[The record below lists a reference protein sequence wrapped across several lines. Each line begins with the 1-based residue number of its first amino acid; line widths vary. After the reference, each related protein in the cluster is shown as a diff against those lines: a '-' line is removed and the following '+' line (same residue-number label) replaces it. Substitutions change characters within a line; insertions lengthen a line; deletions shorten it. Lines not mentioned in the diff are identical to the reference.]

1 MIYLLT
7 ISCPYEKLNI
17 CATCGQFCLTRDR
30 QTGVTIDWATGGLI
44 LGKGPTLARGTTQ
57 NGVRLYNERL
67 ALSLIRRHGS
77 LPKAE
82 IARLTGLSA
91 QTVSV
96 IVRQLETDQLL
107 IKETPQRGKVGQP
120 LVPFSLN
127 PDGAFAIG
135 LKVGRRSGDLIL
147 LDLTGKVRRKVH
159 QPYLFPTPQRLMD
172 FVSGGLEKL
181 LSDLT
186 PVQRERICGLGIA
199 APFELWNWEEEIG
212 AAHEVLEAW
221 RDFDLIG
228 EIAKLG
234 DWPVHFSN
242 DATAACAA
250 ELLFGKGNQY
260 HNYAYFSVGYFIGG
274 GIVING
280 HIFPGRTGYAG
291 AIGSMPL
298 AAPDGKL
305 RQLIHNASL
314 FVLENRLQAAGL
326 DAMVLARSPDDWG
339 NIGPELNIWLEQAAK
354 FLAQAAVAT
363 MSVIDFEA
371 IIIDGA
377 MPADVRRKLVEKTR
391 AALIHQDLRGLP
403 KFTIEEG
410 SIGSDARAMGAASLS
425 LFANYIIDRDVLF
438 KETL

>member
-1 MIYLLT
+1 M
-7 ISCPYEKLNI
+7 
-17 CATCGQFCLTRDR
+17 
-30 QTGVTIDWATGGLI
+30 DWTGGGLV

-107 IKETPQRGKVGQP
+107 VKETPQRGKVGQP

-127 PDGAFAIG
+127 PDGAFSIG

-186 PVQRERICGLGIA
+186 PAQRERICGLGIA

-228 EIAKLG
+228 EIARLG

-250 ELLFGKGNQY
+250 ELLFGRGNQY

-280 HIFPGRTGYAG
+280 HVLPGKAGYAG
-291 AIGSMPL
+291 AIGSLPL
-298 AAPDGKL
+298 SAPDGTF
-305 RQLIHNASL
+305 RQLIHKASL

-326 DAMVLARSPDDWG
+326 DHMVLARSPDDWG
-339 NIGPELNIWLEQAAK
+339 NIGSELDVWLEQTAK
-354 FLAQAAVAT
+354 FLAHAAVAA

-391 AALIHQDLRGLP
+391 AALKQQDLRGLP
-403 KFTIEEG
+403 KFSIEEG

>member
-1 MIYLLT
+1 M
-7 ISCPYEKLNI
+7 
-17 CATCGQFCLTRDR
+17 
-30 QTGVTIDWATGGLI
+30 DWASGGQV

-127 PDGAFAIG
+127 PDGAFSIG

-159 QPYLFPTPQRLMD
+159 KPYHFPTPQKLVD
-172 FVSGGLEKL
+172 FVAVGLQEL
-181 LSDLT
+181 LSDLSPT
-186 PVQRERICGLGIA
+186 QRDRICGLGIA
-199 APFELWNWEEEIG
+199 APFELWNWEEEVG
-212 AAHEVLEAW
+212 AAHDVLEAW
-221 RDFDLIG
+221 RDFDLVG
-228 EIAKLG
+228 EIARLG

-250 ELLFGKGNQY
+250 ELLFGRGNQF

-280 HIFPGRTGYAG
+280 HVLPGKRVMPG
-291 AIGSMPL
+291 PL
-298 AAPDGKL
+298 ARCRFRHPTA
-305 RQLIHNASL
+305 HS
-314 FVLENRLQAAGL
+314 
-326 DAMVLARSPDDWG
+326 
-339 NIGPELNIWLEQAAK
+339 
-354 FLAQAAVAT
+354 AT
-363 MSVIDFEA
+363 THPQGQPFR
-371 IIIDGA
+371 
-377 MPADVRRKLVEKTR
+377 P
-391 AALIHQDLRGLP
+391 
-403 KFTIEEG
+403 
-410 SIGSDARAMGAASLS
+410 
-425 LFANYIIDRDVLF
+425 
-438 KETL
+438 

>member
-1 MIYLLT
+1 M
-7 ISCPYEKLNI
+7 
-17 CATCGQFCLTRDR
+17 
-30 QTGVTIDWATGGLI
+30 DWATGGQV

-107 IKETPQRGKVGQP
+107 IKEKPQRGKVGQP

-127 PDGAFAIG
+127 PEGAFSIG

-159 QPYLFPTPQRLMD
+159 KPYHFPTPQKLVD
-172 FVSGGLEKL
+172 FVAAGLQEL

-186 PVQRERICGLGIA
+186 PAQREKICGLGIA
-199 APFELWNWEEEIG
+199 APFELWNWEEAIG
-212 AAHEVLEAW
+212 APHDVLEAW
-221 RDFDLIG
+221 RDFDLVG

-250 ELLFGKGNQY
+250 ELLFGRGNQF
-260 HNYAYFSVGYFIGG
+260 HTYAYFFVGYFIGG

-291 AIGSMPL
+291 AIGPL
-298 AAPDGKL
+298 PHSAPDGTPQ
-305 RQLIHNASL
+305 QLIHNASL
-314 FVLENRLQAAGL
+314 FVLENQLQAAGL
-326 DAMVLARSPDDWG
+326 DPMLVARSPEDWG
-339 NIGPELNIWLEQAAK
+339 EIGPQIEIWLEQTANS
-354 FLAQAAVAT
+354 LAFAAVAT

-377 MPADVRRKLVEKTR
+377 MPANVRAELVRKTR
-391 AALIHQDLRGLP
+391 LAVAGHDLRGLP
-403 KFTIEEG
+403 NFSIEEG

-438 KETL
+438 KEVF

>member
-1 MIYLLT
+1 M
-7 ISCPYEKLNI
+7 
-17 CATCGQFCLTRDR
+17 
-30 QTGVTIDWATGGLI
+30 DWASGGQV

-107 IKETPQRGKVGQP
+107 VKETPQRGKVGQP

-127 PDGAFAIG
+127 PEGAFSIG

-147 LDLTGKVRRKVH
+147 LDLTGKVRRKAH
-159 QPYLFPTPQRLMD
+159 KPYHFPTPQKLVD
-172 FVSGGLEKL
+172 FVAVGLQEL
-181 LSDLT
+181 LSDLS
-186 PVQRERICGLGIA
+186 PMQRERICGLGIA
-199 APFELWNWEEEIG
+199 APFELWNWEE
-212 AAHEVLEAW
+212 AVRAPHDVLEAW
-221 RDFDLIG
+221 RDFDLVG

-250 ELLFGKGNQY
+250 ELLFGRGNQF
-260 HNYAYFSVGYFIGG
+260 HTYAYFFVGYFIGG

-291 AIGSMPL
+291 AIGPL
-298 AAPDGKL
+298 PHSAPDGTPQ
-305 RQLIHNASL
+305 QLIHNASL
-314 FVLENRLQAAGL
+314 FVLENQLQAAGL
-326 DAMVLARSPDDWG
+326 DPMVLARSPEDWG
-339 NIGPELNIWLEQAAK
+339 EIGPELNVWLEQTANS
-354 FLAQAAVAT
+354 LAFAAVAT
-363 MSVIDFEA
+363 MSVVDFEA

-377 MPADVRRKLVEKTR
+377 MPADVRAELVRRTR
-391 AALIHQDLRGLP
+391 LAVASHDLRGLP
-403 KFTIEEG
+403 NFSIEEG
-410 SIGSDARAMGAASLS
+410 RIGSDARAMGAASLS
-425 LFANYIIDRDVLF
+425 LLANYIIDRDVLF
-438 KETL
+438 KEGF

>member
-1 MIYLLT
+1 M
-7 ISCPYEKLNI
+7 
-17 CATCGQFCLTRDR
+17 
-30 QTGVTIDWATGGLI
+30 DWASGGQV

-127 PDGAFAIG
+127 PEGAFSIG

-159 QPYLFPTPQRLMD
+159 KPYHFPTPQKLVD
-172 FVSGGLEKL
+172 FVAVGLQEL
-181 LSDLT
+181 LLDLSLT
-186 PVQRERICGLGIA
+186 QRDRICGLGIA
-199 APFELWNWEEEIG
+199 APFELWNWEEAVG
-212 AAHEVLEAW
+212 APHDVLEAW
-221 RDFDLIG
+221 RDFDLVG
-228 EIAKLG
+228 EIVKLG

-250 ELLFGKGNQY
+250 ELLFGRGNQF
-260 HNYAYFSVGYFIGG
+260 HTYAYFFVGYFIGG

-291 AIGSMPL
+291 AIGPL
-298 AAPDGKL
+298 PHSAPDGSPQ
-305 RQLIHNASL
+305 QLIHNASL
-314 FVLENRLQAAGL
+314 FVLENQLQAAGV
-326 DAMVLARSPDDWG
+326 DPMVLARSPEDWG
-339 NIGPELNIWLEQAAK
+339 IGPELNIWLEQTANS
-354 FLAQAAVAT
+354 LAFAAVAT
-363 MSVIDFEA
+363 MSVVDFEA

-377 MPADVRRKLVEKTR
+377 MPANVRAELVRKTSLAV
-391 AALIHQDLRGLP
+391 ASHDLRGLP
-403 KFTIEEG
+403 NFSIEEG

-425 LFANYIIDRDVLF
+425 FFANYIIDRDVLF
-438 KETL
+438 KEAF

>member
-1 MIYLLT
+1 M
-7 ISCPYEKLNI
+7 
-17 CATCGQFCLTRDR
+17 
-30 QTGVTIDWATGGLI
+30 DWASGGQV
-44 LGKGPTLARGTTQ
+44 LGKSPTLARGTTQ

-127 PDGAFAIG
+127 PEGAFSIG

-159 QPYLFPTPQRLMD
+159 KPYHFPTPQKLVD
-172 FVSGGLEKL
+172 FVAVGLQEL
-181 LSDLT
+181 LSDLSST
-186 PVQRERICGLGIA
+186 QRDKICGLGIA
-199 APFELWNWEEEIG
+199 APFELWNWEEAV
-212 AAHEVLEAW
+212 AAPHDVLEAW
-221 RDFDLIG
+221 RDFDLVG

-234 DWPVHFSN
+234 DWPVRFSN

-250 ELLFGKGNQY
+250 ELLFGRGNQF
-260 HNYAYFSVGYFIGG
+260 HTYAYFFVGYFIGG

-291 AIGSMPL
+291 AIGPL
-298 AAPDGKL
+298 PHSAPDGTPQ
-305 RQLIHNASL
+305 QLIHNASL
-314 FVLENRLQAAGL
+314 FVLENQLQAAGL
-326 DAMVLARSPDDWG
+326 DPMVLARSPEDWG
-339 NIGPELNIWLEQAAK
+339 EIGPELNIWLEQTANS
-354 FLAQAAVAT
+354 LAFAAVAT
-363 MSVIDFEA
+363 MSVVDFEA

-377 MPADVRRKLVEKTR
+377 MPANVRAELVRKTR
-391 AALIHQDLRGLP
+391 LAVASHDLRGLP
-403 KFTIEEG
+403 NFNIEEG

-438 KETL
+438 KEAF

>member
-1 MIYLLT
+1 M
-7 ISCPYEKLNI
+7 
-17 CATCGQFCLTRDR
+17 
-30 QTGVTIDWATGGLI
+30 DWASGGLT

-67 ALSLIRRHGS
+67 ALSLIRKHGS

-107 IKETPQRGKVGQP
+107 VKETPQRGKVGQP

-127 PDGAFAIG
+127 PDGAFSIG
-135 LKVGRRSGDLIL
+135 LKVGRRSGDLML

-159 QPYLFPTPQRLMD
+159 RPYLFPTPQRLMD
-172 FVSGGLEKL
+172 FVEVGLQEL

-186 PVQRERICGLGIA
+186 PTQRERICGLGIA
-199 APFELWNWEEEIG
+199 APFELWNWEEAVG

-221 RDFDLIG
+221 RDFDLVG

-250 ELLFGKGNQY
+250 ELLFGKGNLF
-260 HNYAYFSVGYFIGG
+260 HTYAYFFMGYFIGG

-291 AIGSMPL
+291 AIGPL
-298 AAPDGKL
+298 PLSTADGKPQ
-305 RQLIHNASL
+305 QLLHNASL
-314 FVLENRLQAAGL
+314 FVLENQLQAAGL
-326 DAMVLARSPDDWG
+326 DPMLLARSPEDWG
-339 NIGPELNIWLEQAAK
+339 DIGPELDIWLERTAK
-354 FLAQAAVAT
+354 YLAHAAVAT
-363 MSVIDFEA
+363 MSVVDFEA

-377 MPADVRRKLVEKTR
+377 MPADVRADLVKRTR
-391 AALIHQDLRGLP
+391 AELAHHDLRGLP
-403 KFTIEEG
+403 AFSIEEG
-410 SIGSDARAMGAASLS
+410 GIGSDARAIGAASLS

-438 KETL
+438 KEVF